1 MRRQQ
6 GAPGGSR
13 VVTLGLWERMRCRGW
28 IVRTHASPSSIRMPF
43 GAQLVRDRRG
53 ALVILL
59 PSASALQYAERENP
73 DVKFLSIG

>member
-1 MRRQQ
+1 V
-6 GAPGGSR
+6 AAR
-13 VVTLGLWERMRCRGW
+13 VEPLSYSAARF
-28 IVRTHASPSSIRMPF
+28 VRTHASPSSIRMPF

-59 PSASALQYAERENP
+59 PSVSALQYAERENP